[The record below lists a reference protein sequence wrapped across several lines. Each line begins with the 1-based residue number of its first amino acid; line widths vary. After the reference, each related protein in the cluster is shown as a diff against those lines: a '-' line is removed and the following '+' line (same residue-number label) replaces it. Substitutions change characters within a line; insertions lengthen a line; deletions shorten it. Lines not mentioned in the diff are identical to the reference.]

1 MAENEQTPA
10 AGPEQGQRQ
19 FGIQRIYTKD
29 LSFETPNSPA
39 IFKEQWSPQT
49 GLNLNTEV
57 KQLEEG
63 LYEVALSVTVTTKLG
78 DKTAFLVEVK
88 QAGIFNLSG
97 FSQDETGK
105 MLGAYCPNLLF
116 PYAREVVSDLVTKG
130 SFPQLLLSPVNFE
143 ALYAQHQQKL
153 AQQAAGPETAQ

>member
-1 MAENEQTPA
+1 MAENQQNPQEGA
-10 AGPEQGQRQ
+10 DQGQRH

-39 IFKEQWSPQT
+39 VFKEQWKPDT
-49 GLNLNTEV
+49 NLNLNTEV
-57 KQLEEG
+57 QQLDEG
-63 LYEVALSVTVTTKLG
+63 LYEVALSVTVTSKLA

-88 QAGIFNLSG
+88 QAGIFNCNG
-97 FSQDETGK
+97 FSQQELGQ

-130 SFPQLLLSPVNFE
+130 SFPQLVLSPVNFD

-153 AQQAAGPETAQ
+153 AQQTAGPDTKQ

>member
-1 MAENEQTPA
+1 MAENEQTPG
-10 AGPEQGQRQ
+10 AGAEQGQRQ

-39 IFKEQWSPQT
+39 IFKEQWTPDTS
-49 GLNLNTEV
+49 LNLNTEV
-57 KQLEEG
+57 QQLEEG
-63 LYEVALSVTVTTKLG
+63 LFEVSLSVTVTSKLG

-97 FSQDETGK
+97 FSQQEAGK

-116 PYAREVVSDLVTKG
+116 PYAREVVSDLVNKG
-130 SFPQLLLSPVNFE
+130 SFPQLLLSPVNFDV
-143 ALYAQHQQKL
+143 LYMQRQQQL
-153 AQQAAGPETAQ
+153 AQEQAKQAEKQ